1 MYNRRRRPYN
11 RSKEEVFFAR
21 RALAALFWDVL
32 QWEKTGGRLYRLII
46 ADDEENIRNGMAQQP
61 ALAGVGL

>member
-21 RALAALFWDVL
+21 QALAALFWDVL
-32 QWEKTGGRLYRLII
+32 Q
-46 ADDEENIRNGMAQQP
+46 
-61 ALAGVGL
+61 